1 MDSSQESTVLDR
13 VSAGQA
19 AGFGRVELRQAPRFP
34 MSASVRVGWVDTC
47 RQMVYVT
54 AQGVDLSETGL
65 AVRMPVR
72 LPPRTLV
79 HLEIAGCGISVVGHV
94 RYAVRPV
101 GDSDEGGRV
110 GFEAAIGFPAG
121 APTL

>member
-1 MDSSQESTVLDR
+1 
-13 VSAGQA
+13 
-19 AGFGRVELRQAPRFP
+19 
-34 MSASVRVGWVDTC
+34 MSGSVRVGWVDSC

-54 AQGVDLSETGL
+54 AKGVDLSETGL

-94 RYAVRPV
+94 RYAVRAG
-101 GDSDEGGRV
+101 GDSGEEWRV
-110 GFEAAIGFPAG
+110 GFEAATAFGAG
-121 APTL
+121 AATR